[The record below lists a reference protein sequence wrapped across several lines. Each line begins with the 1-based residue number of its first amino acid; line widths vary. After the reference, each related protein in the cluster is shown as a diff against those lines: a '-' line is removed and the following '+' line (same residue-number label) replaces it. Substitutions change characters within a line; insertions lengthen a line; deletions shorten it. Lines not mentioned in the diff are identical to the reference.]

1 VIDARFAARR
11 SCQFELEH
19 RLFSSERE
27 TVNELLLNGDVM
39 SQDTF
44 QQEGGLRAPPG
55 LGFWGKAWWWFH
67 FLILVKL
74 ARLRFLAVLLVI
86 GLVIVK
92 WDTLVK
98 YYERWARTAEHNHAA
113 GGDFE
118 WFCPMHPA
126 IVRDNPKEKC
136 PICFMPLSKRKKD
149 DRGDEALPPGIAS
162 RVQLSPYRVVLA
174 GVQTWTVAPV
184 AVHKEISTVGFVE
197 FNEREMKHV
206 AARIKGRI
214 DKLFVS
220 ETGQMVHAGDELAS
234 LYSPDILLAMQNLV
248 DAQRANDAAQLKSVQ
263 DRLLRWGASDK
274 QLAEVAKTGNPH
286 THLKISSPISGHV
299 LKKFVK
305 EGQYVDEGSPLYDV
319 VDLTTVWIQAQVYED
334 DMTYLPGN
342 DCPIKEAKDKR
353 EPLTVTAT
361 TRAYP
366 NEQFAGR
373 LTFIFPHVDL
383 ETRSVVV
390 RFELANT
397 DHKLRPGTSVT
408 AKIRIPPAK
417 LPALGQSWVRSWQ
430 QRSGA
435 LAAAQVLAGT
445 PLGLGLAEALPAA
458 GEFAQLLS
466 GHVLAVPESALIDTG
481 AHKIVYREVL
491 PGDYEGVL
499 VELGAR
505 LLGPGDAVY
514 YPIVSGLNAGDRI
527 VTAGS
532 FLIDAETRLNPAAG
546 SIYIGGSGSRA
557 APNSVRPS
565 TPDEGDGKIRA
576 ALSKLNENDR
586 RLATGQQFCVVQT
599 HTRLGAMGVPV
610 KLMVQG
616 QPVFICCVSCEDKA
630 LSEPE
635 QTLAEVAR
643 LKKSRADAAAEDA
656 AIAADLAKL
665 NVKDRRLAQEQR
677 FCAVNN
683 ENRLGSMGVPVKLM
697 IQGQPVYLCCE
708 GCRDE
713 ALANAARSLERVNQ
727 LRKTHGKK

>member
-1 VIDARFAARR
+1 
-11 SCQFELEH
+11 
-19 RLFSSERE
+19 
-27 TVNELLLNGDVM
+27 M
-39 SQDTF
+39 SKDTF
-44 QQEGGLRAPPG
+44 EQEGGLRAPPG
-55 LGFWGKAWWWFH
+55 LSFWGKAWWWFH

-74 ARLRFLAVLLVI
+74 ARLRFLVVLLVI

-98 YYERWARTAEHNHAA
+98 YYERWARTAEHDHAA
-113 GGDFE
+113 GSGNE

-149 DRGDEALPPGIAS
+149 DRGDEALPPGTVS

-174 GVQTWTVAPV
+174 GVQTWTVKPV
-184 AVHKEISTVGFVE
+184 MVHKEISTVGFVE

-214 DKLFVS
+214 DKLYVN

-234 LYSPDILLAMQNLV
+234 LYSPDIVLAMQNLV
-248 DAQRANDAAQLKSVQ
+248 DAQRAGSADQVKSVQ
-263 DRLLRWGASDK
+263 DRLLRWGISDN
-274 QLAEVAKTGNPH
+274 QLAEVLKTGKPQ
-286 THLKISSPISGHV
+286 THLKIKAPISGHV

-334 DMTYLPGN
+334 DMAYLPGN

-353 EPLTVTAT
+353 EPLTMTAT

-366 NEQFAGR
+366 NELFEGR
-373 LTFIFPHVDL
+373 LTFILPHVDL

-390 RFELANT
+390 RFELANP

-408 AKIRIPPAK
+408 AKIQIPPAK
-417 LPALGQSWVRSWQ
+417 LPALGQAWARSWQ
-430 QRSGA
+430 QRSGV
-435 LAAAQVLAGT
+435 LAAAQALAGA
-445 PLGLGLAEALPAA
+445 PLGAGLAEALSAA
-458 GEFAQLLS
+458 GEFALLLR
-466 GHVLAVPESALIDTG
+466 GQVLAVPESAVIDTG
-481 AHKIVYREVL
+481 AHRLVYREVL
-491 PGDYEGVL
+491 PGEYEGVL

-505 LLGPGDAVY
+505 LYGPGEAIY
-514 YPIVSGLNAGDRI
+514 YPVLGGLSAGDRI

-546 SIYIGGSGSRA
+546 SIYIGGSGSKS
-557 APNSVRPS
+557 APSSVRPS
-565 TPDEGDGKIRA
+565 TPDEGDGKVRA
-576 ALSKLNENDR
+576 ALAKLNDKDR
-586 RLATGQQFCVVQT
+586 RLATSQQFCVVQT

-616 QPVFICCVSCEDKA
+616 QPVFICCASCEEKA
-630 LSEPE
+630 LAEP
-635 QTLAEVAR
+635 QRTLAEVAR
-643 LKKSRADAAAEDA
+643 LKKGHAQAAEEETKLA
-656 AIAADLAKL
+656 AELAKL
-665 NVKDRRLAQEQR
+665 GAKDRRLAQEQR

-697 IQGQPVYLCCE
+697 IQGQPVFLCCE

-713 ALANAARSLERVNQ
+713 ALANAARSIERVNQ
-727 LRKTHGKK
+727 LRKTLGKKSP